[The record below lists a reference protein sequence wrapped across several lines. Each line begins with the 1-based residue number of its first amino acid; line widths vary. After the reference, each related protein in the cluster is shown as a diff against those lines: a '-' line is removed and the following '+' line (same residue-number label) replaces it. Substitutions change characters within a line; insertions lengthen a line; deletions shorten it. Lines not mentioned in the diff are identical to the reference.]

1 VGLVDTKLSGTK
13 TVFDTIRLSGGG
25 SGATAMYDDLY
36 LSTGASCAF
45 KGDPN
50 LPPAC
55 TDVLTEPF
63 NNFTDNAWD
72 IAGAATIVAGRT
84 GTAAQVSGGVS
95 ARATYTIAAPKQS
108 DVITVGMAFRWTD
121 ASSLVRAITY
131 LYGNGVT
138 QVHVGLR
145 VETTGALTV
154 TRSTSTALVTSA
166 AGIMVSNTWYYV
178 EIQTKAHATAGTAI
192 VRVNGTEVIN
202 ATGLN
207 TYTPTG
213 PVLFDGVRVAPNV
226 SGSVHL
232 YDDLYISTGAGCAF
246 KGDPAPPTTALMEPF
261 NNFTDNAWVLT
272 NAPTIVAGRT
282 GTAAQL
288 TTVVGLTRTVAVAQ
302 ESDIF
307 ICGFALRIV
316 DTNTGSFTRDLIE
329 FRSDANAIT
338 HNKIRLNLS
347 NQLIVTRGTS
357 TAVGTSAA
365 GLLASGTW
373 YYIELRCKLHD
384 TLGEATVRING
395 TEVINVTGV
404 DTRNGGTKAVYDTIS
419 MNTLSASAVHEY
431 DDLYLSYGASATFK
445 GSITIP

>member
-1 VGLVDTKLSGTK
+1 MPSAGIMASGVHLAAPACTDVLTEDFTSVSEWSATGITSVAGGRTGNAGSISGSSTSQFTIPALNEGATVTLGFAFKTSTLAAARTFLQLASDAGATNHTTVQANIDGSVVVRLGGTAGTALGTTTVGLIAANVWNYVEIQVTLHDTAGSMKFRLNGTELLSVGPVDTKLSGTK

-246 KGDPAPPTTALMEPF
+246 KG
-261 NNFTDNAWVLT
+261 
-272 NAPTIVAGRT
+272 
-282 GTAAQL
+282 
-288 TTVVGLTRTVAVAQ
+288 
-302 ESDIF
+302 
-307 ICGFALRIV
+307 
-316 DTNTGSFTRDLIE
+316 
-329 FRSDANAIT
+329 
-338 HNKIRLNLS
+338 
-347 NQLIVTRGTS
+347 
-357 TAVGTSAA
+357 
-365 GLLASGTW
+365 
-373 YYIELRCKLHD
+373 
-384 TLGEATVRING
+384 
-395 TEVINVTGV
+395 
-404 DTRNGGTKAVYDTIS
+404 
-419 MNTLSASAVHEY
+419 
-431 DDLYLSYGASATFK
+431 
-445 GSITIP
+445 SITVP